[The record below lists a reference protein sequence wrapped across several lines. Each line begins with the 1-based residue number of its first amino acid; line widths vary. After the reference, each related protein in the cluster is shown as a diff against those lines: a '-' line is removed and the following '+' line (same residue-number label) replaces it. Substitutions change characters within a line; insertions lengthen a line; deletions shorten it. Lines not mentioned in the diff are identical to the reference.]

1 MENIN
6 ASYSCY
12 KNATKLGEY
21 TKATQDI
28 RFKSENGITLEDA
41 IDMSVILAKH
51 FEMTVHLS
59 FGNQDI
65 NIPYQKSD
73 MPTIQDI
80 INKIQNTN
88 KR

>member
-12 KNATKLGEY
+12 KNAKKLGEY
-21 TKATQDI
+21 TKNPQDI

-41 IDMSVILAKH
+41 IDMSVTLAKH
-51 FEMTVHLS
+51 FEMAVHLS

-65 NIPYQKSD
+65 NIPYQKSN
-73 MPTIQDI
+73 MPNVQDI

-88 KR
+88 NR